1 MISPPNE
8 YEYSKFEDWFNE
20 TEGFSFRSERFYSF
34 FENDT
39 KTQEH
44 LKLWLR
50 AAFDSARLENDS
62 IEKCGKFRKCAK
74 GSGENSERSFG

>member
-50 AAFDSARLENDS
+50 AAFDSARLEN
-62 IEKCGKFRKCAK
+62 ENKTKT
-74 GSGENSERSFG
+74 GE